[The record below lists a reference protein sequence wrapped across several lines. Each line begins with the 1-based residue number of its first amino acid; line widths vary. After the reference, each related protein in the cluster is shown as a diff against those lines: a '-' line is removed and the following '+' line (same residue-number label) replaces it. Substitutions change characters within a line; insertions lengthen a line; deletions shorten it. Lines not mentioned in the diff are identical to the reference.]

1 MKQHL
6 AELVDVILRHIEGQP
21 ERPPTQKV
29 MRSWLLRQGYKKR
42 DIDAAIAAVWPHI
55 TGVSRSL
62 DRTPGAVRH
71 LSNYEFCK
79 LSPEARD
86 ALARLE
92 LYDLID
98 PYERELLLDRLSQYE
113 GEVTLDDLDYL
124 LSWVMCTTRDVESQ
138 QTVYNVFEG
147 RREARH

>member
-6 AELVDVILRHIEGQP
+6 AELVDVILRQIDNQAGSP
-21 ERPPTQKV
+21 PSERG
-29 MRSWLLRQGYKKR
+29 MRTWLVRQGYNKR
-42 DIDAAIAAVWPHI
+42 DIDAAIALVLSRLSVAPAV
-55 TGVSRSL
+55 SE
-62 DRTPGAVRH
+62 RTPGAVRH
-71 LSNYEFCK
+71 LSHYEFCK
-79 LSPEARD
+79 LCPEARD

-98 PYERELLLDRLSQYE
+98 PYERELLLERLGQYE

-147 RREARH
+147 RRDALH